1 MPHPLSPVMA
11 TNLVVAFHTVP
22 SADWFEAAL
31 RTIGRFYRFVSLDD
45 VMGLVSGSRRF
56 NSACHVT
63 FDDGHRSFTDIA
75 LPILRRLS
83 IPATL
88 FVSPRVIEE
97 RTPYWFQEL
106 TRYRAELG
114 DDPIR
119 TVLAEHLSCT
129 ADQLGS
135 FPLNSVL
142 LCLPIDDI
150 RRVLEDVRTR
160 HRLERPPSENV
171 TVDELRR
178 LAMSGLV
185 TLGGHTM
192 DHPVLG
198 NESEERARA
207 EIQESVASLARMIDR
222 PVTAFAY
229 PNGTEG
235 FDFGQREQNIL
246 RGAGVQIAFSTDP
259 GFVGQRT
266 NAYAVPRGGCP
277 GLEGEPESRT
287 ASRLLLLPVWSRL
300 SRLRARSR
308 PTEAEERARIR
319 ALSPLLQAR

>member
-1 MPHPLSPVMA
+1 MHPLSLVMP

-22 SADWFEAAL
+22 SAGWFETAL
-31 RTIGRFYRFVSLDD
+31 RTIGRFYRFVSLDE
-45 VMGLVSGSRRF
+45 VIGLVSGSRRF

-63 FDDGHRSFTDIA
+63 FDDGHRSFSEIA
-75 LPILRRLS
+75 VPILRRLS

-88 FVSPRVIEE
+88 FVSPRVIDE

-106 TRYRAELG
+106 TAYRATLG
-114 DDPIR
+114 DEPIR
-119 TVLAEHLSCT
+119 AVLAQHLSC
-129 ADQLGS
+129 AVQQLGP
-135 FPLNSVL
+135 FPVNSVL

-150 RRVLEDVRTR
+150 QGVLEEVRRR
-160 HRLERPPSENV
+160 HRLERPASENV

-178 LAMSGLV
+178 LATSGLV
-185 TLGGHTM
+185 TVGGHTM

-198 NESEERARA
+198 NESGERARA
-207 EIQESVASLARMIDR
+207 EIQESVAALERMIDR
-222 PVTAFAY
+222 PVTSFAY

-235 FDFGQREQNIL
+235 FDFGPREQDLL

-266 NAYAVPRGGCP
+266 NPYAVPRGGCP
-277 GLEGEPESRT
+277 SLEGEPESRT
-287 ASRLLLLPVWSRL
+287 LSRLLLLPVWQHL

-319 ALSPLLQAR
+319 ALSPGLQGR